1 MFKIPENL
9 PKIRN
14 KIFYCYHSL
23 GKIAAILYIVF
34 GSMVIGFIIFPFIRL
49 FSKDKNDF
57 RAKARNYVSNVFKRF
72 MFMLR
77 ITGIARM
84 RVPEMEK
91 LRNLKGKVIVAN
103 HPSLLDF
110 VCMTALVPNAN
121 CIVRANL
128 TKTPYVGIISQI
140 YITNDENYDD
150 LFEACKEDL
159 DNGNNVLIFPE
170 GTRTPRFKR
179 NIYQKGA
186 ARIALHA
193 KCDVLPVFIGGSDK
207 YGLGK
212 HDPLF
217 SYNPVEEYFYDF
229 QLLPEIKSSDYE
241 GMPSPA
247 AAKRITDKI
256 EEEILAADAGYRKT
270 NTECRTFNNV

>member
-9 PKIRN
+9 PKIRS
-14 KIFYCYHSL
+14 IFFYCYHSL

-49 FSKDKNDF
+49 FSKDRNDF
-57 RAKARNYVSNVFKRF
+57 MKKARGYVSNVFKRF
-72 MFMLR
+72 LFMLK
-77 ITGIARM
+77 ITDIVKM

-128 TKTPYVGIISQI
+128 TRTPYVGIISQI

-256 EEEILAADAGYRKT
+256 EEEILSADAEYRKNCT
-270 NTECRTFNNV
+270 GCRTFNNV

>member
-1 MFKIPENL
+1 MFKTPSNL
-9 PKIRN
+9 PKIN
-14 KIFYCYHSL
+14 SYFWYCYRSL

-34 GSMVIGFIIFPFIRL
+34 GSMVIGFLIFPVIRL
-49 FSKDKNDF
+49 FSKEKNDF
-57 RAKARNYVSNVFKRF
+57 FVKARNYVSNVFKRF
-72 MFMLR
+72 LFMLR
-77 ITGIARM
+77 ITGIVEM

-91 LRNLKGKVIVAN
+91 LRNMKGKVIVAN

-128 TKTPYVGIISQI
+128 TRTPFVGIISQI

-150 LFEACKEDL
+150 LFKECKEDL

-186 ARIALHA
+186 ARIASFA
-193 KCDVLPVFIGGSDK
+193 GCDVQPVFIGGCDK

-217 SYNPVEEYFYDF
+217 SFNPVEEYFYDF
-229 QLLPEIKSSDYE
+229 ILLPEIKISDYA
-241 GMPSPA
+241 GMPAPA

-256 EEEILAADAGYRKT
+256 EDEILAADAEYRKN
-270 NTECRTFNNV
+270 NTKCRTFNNV

>member
-9 PKIRN
+9 PEIDN
-14 KIFYCYHSL
+14 IFLYCYRSVC
-23 GKIAAILYIVF
+23 KILAILYFVV
-34 GSMVIGFIIFPFIRL
+34 GSMVVGFVIFPLIRL
-49 FSKDKNDF
+49 FSKNKNDF
-57 RAKARNYVSNVFKRF
+57 RVKARRYMSSVFKRF
-72 MFMLR
+72 LFLLKMTRAFK
-77 ITGIARM
+77 I
-84 RVPEMEK
+84 RVPEPER
-91 LRNLKGKVIVAN
+91 LRDTKGKVIVAN

-150 LFEACKEDL
+150 FFRACKEDL
-159 DNGNNVLIFPE
+159 DNGSNVLIFPE
-170 GTRTPRFKR
+170 GTRTPRFRR
-179 NIYQKGA
+179 NVYQKGA
-186 ARIALHA
+186 ARIALFA
-193 KCDVLPVFIGGSDK
+193 KCDILPVFIGGSDK

-217 SYNPVEEYFYDF
+217 SFNPVEEYLYDF
-229 QLLPEIKSSDYE
+229 ILLPEIKSSDYE

-247 AAKRITDKI
+247 AAKRITGKI
-256 EEEILAADAGYRKT
+256 EEEILAADAGYRKN

>member
-1 MFKIPENL
+1 MFKTPSNL
-9 PKIRN
+9 PKIEN
-14 KIFYCYHSL
+14 IFLYSYRSL
-23 GKIAAILYIVF
+23 GKIAAILYIIF
-34 GSMVIGFIIFPFIRL
+34 GSMVIGFAIFPVIRL

-57 RAKARNYVSNVFKRF
+57 YVKARRYVSNVFRRF
-72 MFMLR
+72 LFMLK
-77 ITGIARM
+77 ITGIVNM
-84 RVPEMEK
+84 KVPEIER
-91 LRNLKGKVIVAN
+91 LRNMKGKVIVAN

-128 TKTPYVGIISQI
+128 TRTPYVGIISQI

-150 LFEACKEDL
+150 LFESCREDL

-186 ARIALHA
+186 ARIALYA
-193 KCDVLPVFIGGSDK
+193 KCDILPVFIGGSDK

-229 QLLPEIKSSDYE
+229 QLLPEIKSSEYA
-241 GMPSPA
+241 GMPAPA

-256 EEEILAADAGYRKT
+256 GEEIIAADAEYRKNST
-270 NTECRTFNNV
+270 KCRTFNNV

>member
-1 MFKIPENL
+1 MFKTPSNL
-9 PKIRN
+9 PKIEN
-14 KIFYCYHSL
+14 IFLYSYRSL
-23 GKIAAILYIVF
+23 GKIAAILYIIF
-34 GSMVIGFIIFPFIRL
+34 GSMVIGFAIFPVIRL

-57 RAKARNYVSNVFKRF
+57 YVKARRYVSNVFRRF
-72 MFMLR
+72 LFMLK
-77 ITGIARM
+77 ITGIVNM
-84 RVPEMEK
+84 KVPEIER
-91 LRNLKGKVIVAN
+91 LRNMKGKVIVAN

-128 TKTPYVGIISQI
+128 TRTPYVGIISQI

-150 LFEACKEDL
+150 LFESCREDL

-186 ARIALHA
+186 ARIALYA
-193 KCDVLPVFIGGSDK
+193 KCDILPVFIGGSDK

-229 QLLPEIKSSDYE
+229 QLLSEIKSSEYA
-241 GMPSPA
+241 GMPAPA

-256 EEEILAADAGYRKT
+256 GEEIIAADAEYRKNST
-270 NTECRTFNNV
+270 KCRTFNNV

>member
-9 PKIRN
+9 PKIDN
-14 KIFYCYHSL
+14 VFLYCYRSL
-23 GKIAAILYIVF
+23 GKIAAILYIVL
-34 GSMVIGFIIFPFIRL
+34 GSMVIGFLIFPVIRL
-49 FSKDKNDF
+49 FSKDRSDF
-57 RAKARNYVSNVFKRF
+57 RAKARRYVSNVFRRF
-72 MFMLR
+72 LFMLK
-77 ITGIARM
+77 ITGIVEM
-84 RVPEMEK
+84 RVPEMER
-91 LRNLKGKVIVAN
+91 LRNIKGKVIVAN

-150 LFEACKEDL
+150 LFKECKEDL
-159 DNGNNVLIFPE
+159 DSGNNVLIFPE

-186 ARIALHA
+186 ARIALNA
-193 KCDVLPVFIGGSDK
+193 GCEVQPVFIGGSDK

-217 SYNPVEEYFYDF
+217 SFNPVEEYFYDF
-229 QLLPEIKSSDYE
+229 ILLPEIKSSDYA
-241 GMPSPA
+241 GIHSPA

-256 EEEILAADAGYRKT
+256 EEEILAADAGYRKD
-270 NTECRTFNNV
+270 NTMCRTFNNV